1 MILICNNFSSI
12 AQLFQ
17 LISLAQVQ
25 KKQGLRPIG
34 RSSGGLTTKIN
45 SAVDGRGNPLGS
57 ILTAGQDSDII
68 QGLNPEMVIA
78 DQAYEANDLI
88 QK

>member
-17 LISLAQVQ
+17 LISLAQVE
-25 KKQGLRPIG
+25 KR
-34 RSSGGLTTKIN
+34 RVSGHQRL
-45 SAVDGRGNPLGS
+45 GNPLGS

-68 QGLNPEMVIA
+68 QVLNPEMVIA
-78 DQAYEANDLI
+78 DKAYDARSYFKTKDNLNLSI
-88 QK
+88 SRS